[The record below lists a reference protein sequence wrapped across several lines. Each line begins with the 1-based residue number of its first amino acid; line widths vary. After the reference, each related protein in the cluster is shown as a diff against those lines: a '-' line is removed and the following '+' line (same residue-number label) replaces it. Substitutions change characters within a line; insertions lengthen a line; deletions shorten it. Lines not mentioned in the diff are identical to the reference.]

1 MRTRSLTF
9 SIVAVLLLFASTSLL
24 ADRVRLRSGQVVNG
38 TFMSADVLV
47 VRLLLDSGKI
57 AEFAVEDVAAV
68 EFSPRKPGSSATSGT
83 AASSG
88 APSAATAKA
97 STPIVVPAGT
107 VIGVILSQTIDVD
120 AIHSGLNVR
129 GLVDAAVMVGG
140 KVVIPRNAAV
150 TVQARTQGTNIVSL
164 NAHTISF
171 DGRKH
176 TIATAFVEHK
186 LLTPG
191 AKAPMTIVP
200 AETRLRFPLTTALV
214 IQP

>member
-1 MRTRSLTF
+1 MRSRSLTV
-9 SIVAVLLLFASTSLL
+9 SMLAVLLLFASTSLL

-38 TFMSADVLV
+38 SFMSADVLV

-57 AEFAVEDVAAV
+57 AEFAVEDVSAV
-68 EFSPRKPGSSATSGT
+68 EFSPRKPASASASSSGT
-83 AASSG
+83 AAKAA
-88 APSAATAKA
+88 APV
-97 STPIVVPAGT
+97 VVPAGT
-107 VIGVILSQTIDVD
+107 VLGVLLSQTIDVA

-129 GLVDAAVMVGG
+129 GLIESPVLVGG

-150 TVQARTQGTNIVSL
+150 TVQARMQGANTLSL

-176 TIATAFVEHK
+176 TIVTAFVEHK
-186 LLTPG
+186 LLTEG

-214 IQP
+214 VQP

>member
-9 SIVAVLLLFASTSLL
+9 PIVAVLLLCASTNLL

-38 TFMSADVLV
+38 SFMSADVLV

-68 EFSPRKPGSSATSGT
+68 EFSPRKPGAQGNQGGS
-83 AASSG
+83 
-88 APSAATAKA
+88 ATAKA
-97 STPIVVPAGT
+97 ATPTVVPAGT

-129 GLVDAAVMVGG
+129 GLVDSAVMVGG

-150 TVQARTQGTNIVSL
+150 TVQARTQGANIVSL

-186 LLTPG
+186 LLTEG

>member
-9 SIVAVLLLFASTSLL
+9 PIVTVLVLLASTSLL

-38 TFMSADVLV
+38 SFMSADVLV
-47 VRLLLDSGKI
+47 VRILLDSGKI

-68 EFSPRKPGSSATSGT
+68 EFSPRKPASAS
-83 AASSG
+83 
-88 APSAATAKA
+88 PSAAGAAAKA
-97 STPIVVPAGT
+97 PAPIVVPAGT
-107 VIGVILSQTIDVD
+107 VLPVILSQTIDVA
-120 AIHSGLNVR
+120 AIQSGLNVR
-129 GLVDAAVMVGG
+129 GLIESPVMIGG
-140 KVVIPRNAAV
+140 KVAIPRNAAI
-150 TVQARTQGTNIVSL
+150 TVQARMQGANLLSL

-186 LLTPG
+186 LLAEG

-200 AETRLRFPLTTALV
+200 TETRLRFPLTTALV
-214 IQP
+214 VQP

>member
-1 MRTRSLTF
+1 MRTPSLTV

-38 TFMSADVLV
+38 SFMSADVLV
-47 VRLLLDSGKI
+47 VRILLDSGKI

-68 EFSPRKPGSSATSGT
+68 EFSPRKPASGSPSSSAGT
-83 AASSG
+83 AAK
-88 APSAATAKA
+88 APA
-97 STPIVVPAGT
+97 PVIVPAGT
-107 VIGVILSQTIDVD
+107 VLGVMLSQTIDVA
-120 AIHSGLNVR
+120 AIQSGLNVR
-129 GLVDAAVMVGG
+129 GLIESPVMVGG

-150 TVQARTQGTNIVSL
+150 TVQARMQGANIVSL

-176 TIATAFVEHK
+176 AMVTAFVEHK
-186 LLTPG
+186 LLVDG

-214 IQP
+214 VQP